1 MSDILC
7 VTWTILPQQ
16 PPQPLLH
23 CKRCGGTR
31 SYKTSGKF
39 RVNANGKQVDAW
51 LIYKCTTCD
60 NTWNRPILERR
71 PVASIEP
78 LLLASLSA
86 NEAALAERLAFDA
99 EALKRWAPRLDETAG
114 AVVTKAVL
122 AGSTARTRAL
132 QIVCVVPSPLALRLD
147 RLLAEELRLPRAR
160 IKALAAS
167 GALALSPPAPHF
179 LRRPVRDGMTLLLR
193 LPVDDADGIAASAS
207 EESL

>member
-7 VTWTILPQQ
+7 VTWTILPQE

-23 CKRCGGTR
+23 CRRCGGTR
-31 SYKTSGKF
+31 RYRTSGKF
-39 RVNANGKQVDAW
+39 RVNANGKRVDAW
-51 LIYKCTTCD
+51 LIYKCTACD

-78 LLLASLSA
+78 LLLAALFA

-99 EALKRWAPRLDETAG
+99 GALKRWAPQLDEAAG

-122 AGSTARTRAL
+122 AGNTARVRAL
-132 QIVCVVPSPLALRLD
+132 QIVCVVPSPLTLRLD
-147 RLLAEELRLPRAR
+147 RLLAEALRLPRAR

-167 GALALSPPAPHF
+167 SALTLSPPAPQF
-179 LRRPVRDGMTLLLR
+179 LRRPVRDGMRLLLE
-193 LPVDDADGIAASAS
+193 LPAGDAEWIAASAS
-207 EESL
+207 EEFL